1 MNKKTSTLPSLVDIY
16 ASHRYSQAILSHL
29 KNDKLSLFIKGFH
42 GSSSPFFFG
51 YLYETLADRSMLF
64 VLNNLE
70 EAGYFYHDLS
80 KILREKNV
88 LFFPSSYKRK
98 VVDGQIDDANV
109 IMRTEALAVLE
120 NKQHVAIVTY
130 PEALAEKVVSISEFE
145 SSRIILQKRQEIDP
159 SELTKQLDNL
169 NFEFVDYVYEPG
181 QYAIRGSIVDVY
193 SYSSEEPFRLDF
205 FGEEIESIRT
215 FDISSQLSIEQLDEI
230 TIIPKFKIKNEERVS
245 LLRFFPPK
253 APIIVK
259 DAAWVM
265 EAMDSQKELFLS
277 DAAREVHD
285 DTINLDALF
294 IHSVDFMEDF
304 VGRNTIQFGNKAIGK
319 VKEYDFHAIQQ
330 PLFHKNFDLVTST
343 FAEYVDRGYQIYICS
358 DSDKQHDRIDEIFK
372 SHGAKF
378 TFTAVV
384 NTIHEG
390 FIDNDLKIG
399 LFTDHQIFDR
409 YHKFSLRSE
418 RARAGKLTLSLK
430 ELTQFEVGDYVVH
443 TDHGIGRFQGLM
455 RIQHGTSTQEVMKLT
470 YSRED
475 SVFVSIHSL
484 HKVSKYKSKDS
495 DSPRLSQL
503 GSGAWQRL
511 KQKTKGKLKDIAR
524 DLIKLYSKRKK
535 NKGFAFSPDS
545 FMQRELEASFRY
557 EDTPD
562 QFKATQDVKAD
573 MEGER
578 PMDRL
583 ICGDVGFGKTEIA
596 IRAAFKAVAD
606 NKQVAILVPTTVLA
620 YQHMQ
625 SFTKRLKDMP
635 CTIDYLSRARSDKQR
650 SEILKKLKSGEIN
663 IIIGTH
669 QLLNKSIQFKDLGL
683 LIVDEEQK
691 FGVSVKEKLRH
702 LKVNIDTLTL
712 TATPIPR
719 TLQFSL
725 IGARDLSVISTPPP
739 NRQPIQT
746 EVHTFSS
753 AVVSDAVRFELGRNG
768 QLFIV
773 SNRISNLEDIRQL
786 IKREVP
792 DCRCCIGHGQMNP
805 LELEKIIMDFV
816 NHEYDVLIA
825 TTIIENG
832 IDMPNV
838 NTIIIN
844 NAQHFGLSAL
854 HQLRGRVGRSNR
866 KAFCYLLAPPLSVLP
881 QDSHRRLQAIENYS
895 DLGSGIHIAMQ
906 DLDIRGAG
914 NLLGAE
920 QSGFVADL
928 GYETYQKILNE
939 AVQELKIDEFADLY
953 NESKEKDA
961 PQTQAEGDEFI
972 KETTIESDMELL
984 LPANYIPSNSE
995 RMLLYREL
1003 DGMILDEEV
1012 DAFSTRLIDRFGPIP
1027 VEAKNLLKVVP
1038 LKRIAAKI
1046 GIERLVLRN
1055 EGMSL
1060 YFIGNQESVYYQSIA
1075 FGKVLRYIQSH
1086 PKEIKTNVK
1095 KQGFY
1100 VRISNLKTI
1109 DKAVSCLKEIKAMP

>member
-1 MNKKTSTLPSLVDIY
+1 MNKKTSTLSSLTAIY
-16 ASHRYSQAILSHL
+16 ASHRYSQPILSHL
-29 KNDKLSLFIKGFH
+29 KNDTQSLFIKGFH

-80 KILREKNV
+80 QILGDAKV

-98 VVDGQIDDANV
+98 VIDGQVDDANV

-120 NKQHVAIVTY
+120 SKQHVAIVTY
-130 PEALAEKVVSISEFE
+130 PEALAEKVVSVSQFE
-145 SSRIILQKRQEIDP
+145 TSRIQVQRLQEIDP
-159 SELTKQLDNL
+159 SDLTDQLNKLD
-169 NFEFVDYVYEPG
+169 FEFVDYVYEPG
-181 QYAIRGSIVDVY
+181 QYAVRGSIIDVY

-205 FGEEIESIRT
+205 FGEEIDSIRT
-215 FDISSQLSIEQLDEI
+215 FDISSQLSIEQLDAV

-245 LLRFFPPK
+245 LLRFFPPE
-253 APIIVK
+253 APICLR

-265 EAMDSQKELFLS
+265 EAMDAQKELSLS
-277 DAAREVHD
+277 DKAREMHD
-285 DTINLDALF
+285 DDVNLDALF
-294 IHSVDFMEDF
+294 IQSEEFMEEF
-304 VGRNTIQFGNKAIGK
+304 VHRRTIQFGNKAIGN
-319 VKEYDFHAIQQ
+319 VKEYDFHAMQQ
-330 PLFHKNFDLVTST
+330 PLFHKNFDLVTTT
-343 FAEYVDRGYQIYICS
+343 FAEYVDRGYQLYICS
-358 DSDKQHDRIDEIFK
+358 DSEKQHDRIDEILK
-372 SHGAKF
+372 AHGAKF
-378 TFTAVV
+378 SFIPITHTV
-384 NTIHEG
+384 HEG
-390 FIDNDLKIG
+390 FIDNDLLIG
-399 LFTDHQIFDR
+399 VFTDHQIFDR
-409 YHKFSLRSE
+409 FHKFSLRSE
-418 RARAGKLTLSLK
+418 RARTGKLTLSLK

-455 RIQHGTSTQEVMKLT
+455 RIQQGNSTQEVMKLT

-484 HKVSKYKSKDS
+484 HKVSKYKSKDGEA
-495 DSPRLSQL
+495 PRLSQL
-503 GSGAWQRL
+503 GSGAWVRL

-524 DLIKLYSKRKK
+524 DLIKLYSQRKK

-562 QFKATQDVKAD
+562 QLKATQDVKAD

-596 IRAAFKAVAD
+596 IRAAFKAVTD
-606 NKQVAILVPTTVLA
+606 NKQVAVLVPTTVLA

-625 SFTKRLKDMP
+625 SFAKRLKDMP
-635 CTIDYLSRARSDKQR
+635 CKVEYLSRARSSKQR
-650 SEILKKLKSGEIN
+650 SNILKGLKSGEIN

-702 LKVNIDTLTL
+702 LKANIDTLTL

-739 NRQPIQT
+739 NRQPVQT

-753 AVVSDAVRFELGRNG
+753 DVIADAVRFELGRNG
-768 QLFIV
+768 QLFFV

-805 LELEKIIMDFV
+805 ADLEKVIMDFI

-832 IDMPNV
+832 IDMSNV

-881 QDSHRRLQAIENYS
+881 QDSRRRLQAIENYS

-953 NESKEKDA
+953 DEGKAANVPD
-961 PQTQAEGDEFI
+961 TQAEGDEFI

-984 LPANYIPSNSE
+984 LPSIYIPSNSE

-1003 DGMILDEEV
+1003 DGFILDEEV
-1012 DAFSTRLIDRFGPIP
+1012 DAFATRLVDRFGPIP

-1038 LKRIAAKI
+1038 LKRLAAKI
-1046 GIERLVLRN
+1046 GVERLVLRN
-1055 EGMSL
+1055 EAMSL
-1060 YFIGNQESVYYQSIA
+1060 YFIGNQESAYYQSIA
-1075 FGKVLRYIQSH
+1075 FGKVLKYIQSH

-1095 KQGFY
+1095 KKGFY
-1100 VRISNLKTI
+1100 IRISHINTI
-1109 DKAVSCLKEIKAMP
+1109 DKAVSCLREIKAMP